1 MTPVRT
7 VALLGLAF
15 GIYLLGIATA
25 LLLIRFNEYPD
36 AWKHYATALLAGFAM
51 LFIGAS
57 VASILK
63 GNRTPVADP
72 SDSGSTRA
80 DRFESTAES
89 TPRPA
94 HRESPPDTGQP
105 PGPVQAQVGE
115 RGSAP
120 DEDVPGRLAQDPA
133 LEGREGEARPGI
145 STASCSPPEKIN
157 QNEGQHDP
165 PVSTEVHAADLISVW
180 EVYRREGD
188 GHFTAQGLQERLNAR
203 KLGASVREHQ
213 QVGARDCLLV
223 VEEPSR
229 SPEFYVLPS
238 FTKSPRKVSEWFDDH
253 SDGALTG
260 RIEKVLKVAE
270 GRWTEDGMIDTIKK
284 GIVA

>member
-1 MTPVRT
+1 MTSART

-72 SDSGSTRA
+72 SDSGSIRA
-80 DRFESTAES
+80 DKIESTAES
-89 TPRPA
+89 TPCPA
-94 HRESPPDTGQP
+94 HRESPPGTSQP
-105 PGPVQAQVGE
+105 PGPVQAQIGE
-115 RGSAP
+115 SGSAP

-133 LEGREGEARPGI
+133 LEGREGEPRPGI
-145 STASCSPPEKIN
+145 PTTSSSPPETIK
-157 QNEGQHDP
+157 QNERQHDP
-165 PVSTEVHAADLISVW
+165 PVSAEVHEADLISVW

-203 KLGASVREHQ
+203 NFGASVREHEHL
-213 QVGARDCLLV
+213 GERDCLLLV
-223 VEEPSR
+223 DTPSR
-229 SPEFYVLPS
+229 SREFYVLPS
-238 FTKSPRKVSEWFDDH
+238 FTKSPRKVSKWFDDH

-270 GRWTEDGMIDTIKK
+270 GRWTEDGMLDTIKK